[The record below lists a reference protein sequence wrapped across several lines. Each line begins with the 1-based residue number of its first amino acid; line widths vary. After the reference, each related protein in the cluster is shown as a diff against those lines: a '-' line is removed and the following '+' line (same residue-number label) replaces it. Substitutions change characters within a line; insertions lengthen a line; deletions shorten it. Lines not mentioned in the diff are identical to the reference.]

1 MKIRLYCCYT
11 LKTFESIL
19 TNLSEGGDEDPE
31 GDDEWDLNPL
41 ELDVEN
47 VVLWGASMTMA
58 VAIRSIVTEIPAL
71 DRVLIKHFLMTTQ
84 LIIRLT
90 SIEVTRLI
98 QPKESKG

>member
-1 MKIRLYCCYT
+1 M
-11 LKTFESIL
+11 KTFESIL
-19 TNLSEGGDEDPE
+19 TNLSEGGDKDPE

-98 QPKESKG
+98 QPKKRKG

>member
-47 VVLWGASMTMA
+47 MVLWGASMTMA

-84 LIIRLT
+84 LIIR
-90 SIEVTRLI
+90 
-98 QPKESKG
+98 

>member
-1 MKIRLYCCYT
+1 M
-11 LKTFESIL
+11 KTFESIL

-41 ELDVEN
+41 ELDMEN

-71 DRVLIKHFLMTTQ
+71 DRVLIKHSLMTTL
-84 LIIRLT
+84 LIVRLT
-90 SIEVTRLI
+90 SIDVTRLI
-98 QPKESKG
+98 QPKKSKG

>member
-1 MKIRLYCCYT
+1 M
-11 LKTFESIL
+11 KTFESIL

-84 LIIRLT
+84 LFILLT
-90 SIEVTRLI
+90 SIEVTRLV
-98 QPKESKG
+98 QPKKRKG

>member
-1 MKIRLYCCYT
+1 M
-11 LKTFESIL
+11 KTFESIL

-47 VVLWGASMTMA
+47 VVLWGASVTMA

-71 DRVLIKHFLMTTQ
+71 DRVLIKHFLMTTL
-84 LIIRLT
+84 LIVRLT
-90 SIEVTRLI
+90 SIDVTRLI
-98 QPKESKG
+98 QPKKRKG